1 MSVNVSKNLEVKRQ
15 KRFVNKTFEDFRFE
29 LENYAKTSFKNKIND
44 FSNGSLGGML
54 LDFAAIVGD
63 SLTFYTDQQFGEL
76 DYETATNTEN
86 IVSHLRKAGVK
97 GSSASS
103 SSVSVTFYIE
113 VDIED
118 PDSFEGLKPEPTQLP
133 IIKKG
138 TTLKANNGT
147 NFILSEDVDFRSGYE
162 QSVLEFD
169 SDNNPLT
176 LMLEKEGV
184 CTSGNISEETFTL
197 PGDQDVFLSYEINNI
212 NVQKI
217 ISVFDQ
223 ELNEYYEVDFLSQN
237 TVYLKVENGDQNVMY
252 PTSAPFRFIIESDYL
267 TGTSIIRF
275 GNGSGKEIE
284 DNILTNPEDLI
295 LPLKD
300 RNYEKKSSFDPN
312 MLIKNNS
319 LGVSPAGKTITIRYI
334 HGGGTKDNV
343 GKNQIESISNPI
355 VEIPN
360 VGDDTTVK
368 SVIKD
373 NIKNNIIDTLEV
385 TNKFEAVGGTNRMS
399 INELVE
405 KIPEVIK
412 SQSRIVT
419 VEDLL
424 SKIYTMPSDY
434 GRVHKVAILENKY
447 TNLTKD
453 LYVLCKNNEDHY
465 VYAND
470 ALKLNLKTQ
479 INNYRVLGDSYN
491 IIDAPIYNFGI
502 DLTIGVKANFTVEG
516 VLDEVIGSIV
526 QNMRFE
532 KLQIGEAINVN
543 DILNVVLNID
553 GVSNIIT
560 LPQNII
566 VQKSFQDNF
575 ISDADDI
582 LYNYSNNSFS
592 VRNQFTNGF
601 IYPGRGGI
609 FELKYPEID
618 IVVRN
623 G

>member
-86 IVSHLRKAGVK
+86 IISHLRKSGVK

-118 PDSFEGLKPEPTQLP
+118 PNSFEGLKPEPTQLP

-197 PGDQDVFLSYEINNI
+197 PGDRDVFLSYEINNI

-217 ISVFDQ
+217 ISVFDE

-252 PTSAPFRFIIESDYL
+252 PTSAPFRFVIESDYL
-267 TGTSIIRF
+267 TNTSIIRF
-275 GNGSGKEIE
+275 GNGSGKELE

-300 RNYEKKSSFDPN
+300 RSYEKKSSFDPN

-319 LGVSPAGKTITIRYI
+319 LGVSPAGRTITIRYI

-343 GKNQIESISNPI
+343 GKNQIESILNPV

-360 VGDDTTVK
+360 VGDDTTVQ

-373 NIKNNIIDTLEV
+373 NIRNNIIDTLEV

-424 SKIYTMPSDY
+424 SKVYTMPSDY

-453 LYVLCKNNEDHY
+453 LYVLCKNNENHY

-516 VLDEVIGSIV
+516 VLDEVIGSIL

-543 DILNVVLNID
+543 DILNVVLNVD

-575 ISDADDI
+575 ISDTDDI

-601 IYPGRGGI
+601 IYPNRGGI